1 MLMPTTFW
9 YGPCNFHFYK
19 YLILTISFTVIE
31 QKDVAKIG
39 CINYPGGDY
48 LLANQ
53 NMLLSLHPFLECAV
67 LIGIG
72 LLSDS

>member
-1 MLMPTTFW
+1 M
-9 YGPCNFHFYK
+9 
-19 YLILTISFTVIE
+19 IE

-39 CINYPGGDY
+39 CINYPGGDF
-48 LLANQ
+48 LHANQ
-53 NMLLSLHPFLECAV
+53 NKLLCLDSFLECAI